1 MTEINIED
9 LDDKSRKIIRALGNV
24 NNALWEID
32 FTVVKDLKGVDGSLC
47 AAKSVLRAHAKDVVR
62 KYAGDKLDDV
72 VRFVDKAGGII
83 AYLVINEWVQA

>member
-9 LDDKSRKIIRALGNV
+9 LDDKPRKIIRALGYV

-32 FTVVKDLKGVDGSLC
+32 FTMTKDVKDVDHSLW
-47 AAKSVLRAHAKDVVR
+47 AAKSVLREHAKDIAR
-62 KYAGDKLDDV
+62 KQAGDKLDDV
-72 VRFVDKAGGII
+72 VRFVDKAGRII